1 MSAMNLA
8 DYVDQ
13 AHGRQTELAKLLR
26 CPPQL
31 VWQWSRGTRPVPAL
45 RATAIEVA
53 TGGAVKRWDLRPNDW
68 WLLWPELRKAKG
80 APKIPEQEGV

>member
-13 AHGRQTELAKLLR
+13 AHGRQTELAKSLG

-31 VWQWSRGTRPVPAL
+31 VWQWSRGARPVPVE
-45 RATAIEVA
+45 RAPAIEAA
-53 TGGAVKRWDLRPNDW
+53 TNGAVKRWDLRPNDW

-80 APKIPEQEGV
+80 APKVPEQEGV